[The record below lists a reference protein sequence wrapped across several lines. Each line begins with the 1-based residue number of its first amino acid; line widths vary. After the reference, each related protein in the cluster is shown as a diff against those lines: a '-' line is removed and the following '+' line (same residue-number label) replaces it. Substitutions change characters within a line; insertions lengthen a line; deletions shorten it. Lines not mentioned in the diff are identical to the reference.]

1 LACSNGSQVEIY
13 RNSGGNDYKLYMK
26 HKIMKG
32 YQVGKVLFHPYED
45 ILGFGHSTGFSSI
58 LVPGSGELNFD
69 TFVDNPMETTK
80 QECEKDVHA
89 FLVELPPETVMLN
102 PNMIATV
109 RAPKNKEK
117 TNKEIEEEM
126 EDAIE
131 AANNIER
138 KKKTKGRSKPSK
150 RAKKKEE
157 DVFKSKRPFL
167 EQSKEIVV
175 RPDKKQRIGED
186 VELPKGLQRFAKKPQ
201 S

>member
-1 LACSNGSQVEIY
+1 
-13 RNSGGNDYKLYMK
+13 
-26 HKIMKG
+26 
-32 YQVGKVLFHPYED
+32 
-45 ILGFGHSTGFSSI
+45 
-58 LVPGSGELNFD
+58 
-69 TFVDNPMETTK
+69 
-80 QECEKDVHA
+80 
-89 FLVELPPETVMLN
+89 MLN

-117 TNKEIEEEM
+117 KTSKEIEEEM

-131 AANNIER
+131 AAKNIER

-167 EQSKEIVV
+167 EQSKEIVGQ
-175 RPDKKQRIGED
+175 PDKKQRIGED